1 MMQVRCG
8 GDKIKRKLFLS
19 VLLLF
24 GIALILNVSTSAAAT
39 VTNGTA
45 VHTGPKV
52 VSVNPAN
59 NSIISKSQTIKVTFN
74 STIKAKSPWIELKN
88 GKTVVSTKYSINGS
102 TISVIPTTTLT
113 TGIRYILS
121 IHTNSVSDIAGNGN
135 SLYTTSFTVSP
146 ITLAQMKDGQ
156 KRVQAFFNTNKRLP
170 NYVNYGS
177 TKIPIA
183 QFQTIIATQG
193 LKINTKITA
202 SAQSKQSLAA
212 IMESAAKFGYS
223 HSAHTAAAME
233 SIGAGDC
240 WAMSDYLYLKMTSAG
255 ITTRIIEYAT
265 AYSANHRSVQYYSNG
280 AWVNAP
286 YKQYGV
292 NMMFWNT
299 QSTGAVIRCS

>member
-1 MMQVRCG
+1 
-8 GDKIKRKLFLS
+8 LFLS

-45 VHTGPKV
+45 VHTGPNV

-59 NSIISKSQTIKVTFN
+59 NAIILKSQTVKVTFN
-74 STIKAKSPWIELKN
+74 STIKARSPWIELKN
-88 GKTVVSTKYSINGS
+88 GNTVIPTSYIINGS
-102 TISVIPTTTLT
+102 TVSVIPTTTLE
-113 TGIRYILS
+113 TGVRYILS
-121 IHTNSVSDIAGNGN
+121 IHTNSVSDITGNGN
-135 SLYTTSFTVSP
+135 ALYSTNFTLSP

-156 KRVQAFFNTNKRLP
+156 NRAQIFFNNNQRLP
-170 NYVNYGS
+170 NYVSYGS

-183 QFQTIIATQG
+183 EFQKIIGTQG

-202 SAQSKQSLAA
+202 SAKSKESLAA
-212 IMESAAKFGYS
+212 IMQSAARYGYS
-223 HSAHTAAAME
+223 HDAHTAAAME
-233 SIGAGDC
+233 AIGAGDC
-240 WAMSDYLYLKMTSAG
+240 WAMSDYLYLKMTAAG

-265 AYSANHRSVQYYSNG
+265 AYSANHRSVQYFENG
-280 AWVNAP
+280 EWINVP

-299 QSTGAVIRCS
+299 QSTGAIIRCS